1 MNLTIEE
8 LNEIYYALGIS
19 LYKGMFANEAVH
31 ATATEKIMKELKRV
45 GDLPKPSQPKTE
57 IAKEIAELKK
67 EVKIIEP
74 ITDTGSEVAD
84 FLIAAAAN
92 IPESS
97 ETAEGLLVETEEPTE
112 EVVETVKKAK
122 FPGAKKSNLMDS
134 EK

>member
-31 ATATEKIMKELKRV
+31 ATATEKIMEELKRV
-45 GDLPKPSQPKTE
+45 GNLPKPSQPKTE

-74 ITDTGSEVAD
+74 ISDTGSEVAD

-97 ETAEGLLVETEEPTE
+97 EETEEPTG

>member
-74 ITDTGSEVAD
+74 ISDTGSEVAD

-97 ETAEGLLVETEEPTE
+97 ETTEEISVETEEPTE

>member
-74 ITDTGSEVAD
+74 ISDTGSEVAD

-92 IPESS
+92 IPEPS
-97 ETAEGLLVETEEPTE
+97 ETTEEISVETEEPTE

>member
-1 MNLTIEE
+1 MNLTIQE
-8 LNEIYYALGIS
+8 LNEIYYALGVS

-31 ATATEKIMKELKRV
+31 ATATEKILKELKRV
-45 GDLPKPSQPKTE
+45 GDLPKPSQPQTE
-57 IAKEIAELKK
+57 IAKEIEQLKE
-67 EVKIIEP
+67 EVKFIEP
-74 ITDTGSEVAD
+74 ISDTGSEVAD

-97 ETAEGLLVETEEPTE
+97 EETEEPTE

>member
-1 MNLTIEE
+1 MNLTIQE

-31 ATATEKIMKELKRV
+31 ATATEKIMEELKRV
-45 GDLPKPSQPKTE
+45 GNLPKPSQPKTE

-74 ITDTGSEVAD
+74 ISDTGSEVAD

-97 ETAEGLLVETEEPTE
+97 EETEEPTG

>member
-1 MNLTIEE
+1 MNLTIQE
-8 LNEIYYALGIS
+8 LNEIYYSLGVAI
-19 LYKGMFANEAVH
+19 YKGMFVDQKVNES
-31 ATATEKIMKELKRV
+31 ATEKIMKEMERV
-45 GDLPKPSQPKTE
+45 NNLPKPSQPKTE
-57 IAKEIAELKK
+57 IAKEIAELTK

-84 FLIAAAAN
+84 FLIAATAQL
-92 IPESS
+92 PEPS
-97 ETAEGLLVETEEPTE
+97 VETEEPTE